1 MNIMNMKPGDRITL
15 DELKRLVE
23 IEVGWLSLY
32 GREDT
37 RMKLDINSSIYDDL
51 VSIGWT
57 KKVMKLEL
65 RCCPCIITSDEM
77 ITENFDISK
86 LKIAHTVRGENKY
99 TPVEAY
105 IKIYPNEKIDIIK
118 KIKKI

>member
-1 MNIMNMKPGDRITL
+1 MKPGDPVTIE
-15 DELKRLVE
+15 ELKGLVD
-23 IEVGWLSLY
+23 IEVGWLGLY

-37 RMKLDINSSIYDDL
+37 RMKLNIDSSIYDDL

-65 RCCPCIITSDEM
+65 RCCPCIITSDET

-86 LKIAHTVRGENKY
+86 LKIAHTIRGENKY

-105 IKIYPNEKIDIIK
+105 IKIYPDEKMDIINR
-118 KIKKI
+118 IKKL